1 MRVLLVE
8 DETALQEALR
18 DILNANRYTVDCCET
33 GTDALDLMCSGS
45 YDLVLL
51 DRMLPGLDGLSVLRQ
66 ARDAGVHTPVLMLTA
81 LDAVGDRVAGLDAG
95 ADDYLPKP
103 FATEELLARIRALCR
118 RPAELEP
125 NESLCRGDL
134 TLQPKLRLLTGPAG
148 THSLSGRE
156 CAMLELLMRNAGSVV
171 SRERILLHVWGPDS
185 EVESGN
191 IDNYIHLVRR
201 RLKLVG
207 SHTVLQTRRGAGYC
221 LEVPV
226 C

>member
-1 MRVLLVE
+1 MRILLVE
-8 DETALQEALR
+8 DEPALQQALQ
-18 DILNANRYTVDCCET
+18 DTLTACRYTVDCCAN
-33 GTDALDLMCSGS
+33 GVDALDSLCSGS

-51 DRMLPGLDGLSVLRQ
+51 DRMLPGMDGLLVLQQ
-66 ARDAGVHTPVLMLTA
+66 ARSAGVRTPVLMLTA

-103 FATEELLARIRALCR
+103 FAMEELLARIRALCR
-118 RPAELEP
+118 RPAELEAE
-125 NESLCRGDL
+125 NSLHRGDL
-134 TLQPKLRLLTGPAG
+134 TLQPQLRMLTGPAG

-156 CAMLELLMRNAGSVV
+156 SALLELLLRNTGTVIP
-171 SRERILLHVWGPDS
+171 RQRILLYVWGPDS
-185 EVESGN
+185 DVEDGN

-207 SHTVLQTRRGAGYC
+207 SRMRLQTRRGTGYC
-221 LEVPV
+221 LEDVP

>member
-1 MRVLLVE
+1 MRILLVE
-8 DETALQEALR
+8 DEKALREALR
-18 DILNANRYTVDCCET
+18 DTLTANRYAVDCCEN
-33 GTDALDLMCSGS
+33 GVDALDNLCSGS

-51 DRMLPGLDGLSVLRQ
+51 DRMLPGLDGLSVLQQ
-66 ARDAGVHTPVLMLTA
+66 ARGAGVRTPVLMLTA

-95 ADDYLPKP
+95 ADDYLSKP

-118 RPAELEP
+118 RPAELEA
-125 NESLCRGDL
+125 EDTLHRGDL
-134 TLQPKLRLLTGPAG
+134 TLHPQLRTLTGPAG

-156 CAMLELLMRNAGSVV
+156 CALLELLLRNAGTVIP
-171 SRERILLHVWGPDS
+171 RERILLYVWGPDS
-185 EVESGN
+185 DVENGN

-207 SHTVLQTRRGAGYC
+207 SKMVLQTKRGTGYC
-221 LEVPV
+221 LEVGA